1 VVPVNYR
8 YIFVIQKMGLN
19 VEIPLEAAPAPSGS
33 WNPGGRRRCNILYF
47 PDIAITGFQPH
58 QSAGDHVFPR
68 LPAKTDDGG
77 IFFYYNYFNCIPGDN
92 RGGLLNTG
100 ISIAY

>member
-1 VVPVNYR
+1 
-8 YIFVIQKMGLN
+8 MGLN

-47 PDIAITGFQPH
+47 PDIAITGFQPYR
-58 QSAGDHVFPR
+58 SAGDHSFPR
-68 LPAKTDDGG
+68 LPAKTGDGD
-77 IFFYYNYFNCIPGDN
+77 IFFYNNYFNWILDDY